1 MLELTDISV
10 HYGDLKSVRNVS
22 LQVKEK
28 EAVALIGPNGSGK
41 TTTLKAILGLV
52 PLASGQMRFLGQEIN
67 SLPSYR
73 RVKLGIS
80 LVAEGRRIFP
90 RMTVRENLELG
101 AYPLGGK
108 ADVKGQLEWVYQFFP
123 ILRERERQVAGTFS
137 GGEQQMLAIGRA
149 LMAKPRLLMLD
160 EPSLGLA
167 PVIIEQLYARIQ
179 QLKREG
185 LTILLVEQYVSGAL
199 ELADRA
205 YVLETGTIRR
215 DGVARDLL
223 EDPEIQRSYLAIC
236 EEGGGLRP

>member
-1 MLELTDISV
+1 
-10 HYGDLKSVRNVS
+10 
-22 LQVKEK
+22 
-28 EAVALIGPNGSGK
+28 
-41 TTTLKAILGLV
+41 
-52 PLASGQMRFLGQEIN
+52 
-67 SLPSYR
+67 
-73 RVKLGIS
+73 
-80 LVAEGRRIFP
+80 
-90 RMTVRENLELG
+90 
-101 AYPLGGK
+101 
-108 ADVKGQLEWVYQFFP
+108 
-123 ILRERERQVAGTFS
+123 
-137 GGEQQMLAIGRA
+137 MLAIGRA

>member
-1 MLELTDISV
+1 LLELTDISV
-10 HYGDLKSVRNVS
+10 YYGDLKSVRNVS

-52 PLASGQMRFLGQEIN
+52 PLASGGMRFLGREIN
-67 SLPSYR
+67 SLPPYR

-101 AYPLGGK
+101 AYPLGRK
-108 ADVKGQLEWVYQFFP
+108 IDPRGQLEWVYQFFP
-123 ILRERERQVAGTFS
+123 ILRERERQLAGTFS

-149 LMAKPRLLMLD
+149 LMARPRLLMLD

-179 QLKREG
+179 QLKQEG

-205 YVLETGTIRR
+205 YVLETGTIKRA
-215 DGVARDLL
+215 GVARDFL
-223 EDPEIQRSYLAIC
+223 EDPEIQRSYLAVC
-236 EEGGGLRP
+236 EETDGAQP

>member
-1 MLELTDISV
+1 M
-10 HYGDLKSVRNVS
+10 KA
-22 LQVKEK
+22 K

-52 PLASGQMRFLGQEIN
+52 PLASGEIRFLSQQIN
-67 SLPSYR
+67 GLPPHR

-90 RMTVRENLELG
+90 RMTVRENLTLG
-101 AYPLGGK
+101 AHHLGGK
-108 ADVKGQLEWVYQFFP
+108 TDVKEQLDWVYQIFP
-123 ILRERERQVAGTFS
+123 ILRERERQAAGTFS
-137 GGEQQMLAIGRA
+137 GGQQQMLAIGRA

-179 QLKREG
+179 QLKQEG

-205 YVLETGTIRR
+205 YVLETGTIKRE
-215 DGVARDLL
+215 GVARDLL

-236 EEGGGLRP
+236 RQDGGAQP